1 MQEMCNSVRLLA
13 DSPLPQKPSL
23 RRVLLAVLQ
32 ATQSFYA
39 QLENSGQSWAIKP
52 DYTLTVANG
61 TSDYLLAIDSSYGK
75 PIQVL
80 TYFPSNP
87 SYIQR
92 YVEFYTLRDLQF
104 DWLMPQNIASWMWN
118 DGSNCTAMRMAFYTK
133 DDGTN
138 WVRVLPQPQLT
149 ASYLIT
155 FTSGDWTAN
164 ADMEDSPVLGQ
175 FHSLIELW
183 AAQSI
188 LPSCQWTGDQNYNMA
203 HRKEI
208 ALALKNDQERIESD
222 FRAYIRTTM
231 MDHMSV
237 RQSSFDGD
245 FIGSGEGWW

>member
-1 MQEMCNSVRLLA
+1 VSTIQGMCSNVRVLT

-23 RRVLLAVLQ
+23 QRILMAVVQ
-32 ATQSFYA
+32 ATQSFYS
-39 QLENSGQSWAIKP
+39 QLENTGTSWVIKP

-61 TSDYLLAIDSSYGK
+61 VSDYLLAIDNSFGK
-75 PIQVL
+75 PVQVL
-80 TYFPSNP
+80 TYYPQNP

-92 YVEFYTLRDLQF
+92 YVEFRVFNDMNF
-104 DWLMPQNIASWMWN
+104 DWPYPVNISAWMWT

-138 WVRVLPQPQLT
+138 WVRVLPQPQLS

-155 FTSGDWTAN
+155 FQGSDWTSN
-164 ADMEDSPVLGQ
+164 ASLEDSPILSQ

-188 LPSCQWTGDQNYNMA
+188 LPSCQWKDDDNYNMA

-208 ALALKNDQERIESD
+208 ALALKNDEARITDD
-222 FRAYIRTTM
+222 FRQYIRSTT
-231 MDHMSV
+231 MDHMSI
-237 RQSSFDGD
+237 RASSMDESYG
-245 FIGSGEGWW
+245 GWW